1 MSCMKLMR
9 LKLKCLNLKKYYV
22 MMCYADALR
31 YKIIAIM
38 ENTILGIHIAII
50 GEVSP
55 DTANEEVTV
64 IKRI

>member
-1 MSCMKLMR
+1 
-9 LKLKCLNLKKYYV
+9 